1 VTSEKPIATVKPR
14 GRGGRFFVFAF
25 FALGLSACGFHLRGN
40 DMAFPPSLSQLRVT
54 VRGAGLN
61 DPLWITMRDT
71 LANSAHV
78 AIVADP
84 GVPQLTLFD
93 ERSKTQVLSVD
104 ETGHA
109 RGYTLQYEVSFKL
122 DKGDGT
128 EWIAPQTIQLARD
141 YSFDPLNLLAKE
153 REKSELRQT
162 LQREAVQQIVRRLAR
177 TAAKGVK

>member
-1 VTSEKPIATVKPR
+1 ML
-14 GRGGRFFVFAF
+14 FFVVSF
-25 FALGLSACGFHLRGN
+25 FLLCSSACGFHLRGN
-40 DMAFPPSLSQLRVT
+40 DMDFPPSLSQLRVT
-54 VRGAGLN
+54 VKGAGLN
-61 DPLWITMRDT
+61 DPLWIAMRDT
-71 LANSAHV
+71 LSNSAHA
-78 AIVADP
+78 AIVTDP
-84 GVPQLTLFD
+84 GAPHLTLFD

-109 RGYTLQYEVSFKL
+109 LGYTLQYEVSFKL

-153 REKSELRQT
+153 REKSELRQV

-177 TAAKGVK
+177 ITAKSVK